1 MIIFLDESGDPGFKV
16 AKGSSKTFVIAL
28 IVFDEELDA
37 EETAVTIKRF
47 RQDLGRDENYEFK
60 FNKCRKDYRTKFLKA
75 VAKSPFRIRAIVV
88 PKTRIYSS
96 TLRHSKE
103 SFYNYAIKLVL
114 KNHHGTIK
122 NAKLRCDK
130 RGEKSLSRELK
141 NYLRR
146 ELNKPGEKI
155 IANVRFRDSKK
166 DVLIQLADM
175 VAGSLRK
182 YHEKD
187 TGDAEIYWN
196 IIKKR
201 EDNIWIFGL

>member
-1 MIIFLDESGDPGFKV
+1 MIIFLDESGDPGFKIN
-16 AKGSSKTFVIAL
+16 KGSSKTFVIAL
-28 IVFDEELDA
+28 VIFDEELDA

-47 RQDLGRDENYEFK
+47 RQSLGKNENYEFK

-88 PKTRIYSS
+88 PKTNIYSPA
-96 TLRHSKE
+96 LKHSKE
-103 SFYNYAIKLVL
+103 KFYNYAIKLVL
-114 KNHHGTIK
+114 QNNFGTIK

-141 NYLRR
+141 IYLRR

-155 IANVRFRDSKK
+155 ITDVKFRDSQK

-187 TGDAEIYWN
+187 TSDAETYWN

-201 EDNIWIFGL
+201 EDNIWTFGL